1 MKRAGAFLITLL
13 LSSGI
18 HAFGQ
23 KNTSKLDQTAS
34 IRTLDSLIHAAPSM
48 ALRSSDYSHGCI
60 DSLLAQPKNLAI
72 PPADS
77 LQLIGKIK
85 QIALHFFEDLS
96 YGNKAPSL
104 DFIGVKN
111 PVKDAK
117 LEAQV
122 EAAWAGNSLASLAKL
137 LYTRVPEVNSLIEA
151 LAHWTEAE
159 PWKKSDLL
167 DAIQEYRWLYALKKN
182 QHVVLVNIPRAE
194 LEVFQATRPIMKMKV
209 VLGKPE
215 NQTRTL
221 VSRFHTLIINP
232 FWYVPKRI
240 AAKELLPKILKNK
253 HYFEDNQFQVLNAR
267 NEVIDPTSVN
277 WKSLGPKNFPYTLRQ
292 STGCDNSLGLIK
304 LQFQSP
310 FTIFLHD
317 SPEKKLFQASQRY
330 FSHGCVRLEKPLE
343 LGRWLLGKNKIALD
357 TVNFATNRIN
367 PKSVSVPLR
376 GNTLLLIWYPKI
388 EVNANGEI
396 IRNADIYHKFPQE

>member
-13 LSSGI
+13 LTSGI

-34 IRTLDSLIHAAPSM
+34 IRTLDSLIHVASTM

-72 PPADS
+72 SPADS

-137 LYTRVPEVNSLIEA
+137 LYTRVLEVNSLIEA

-182 QHVVLVNIPRAE
+182 QPVVLVNIPRAE

-267 NEVIDPTSVN
+267 NEVIDPSSVH
-277 WKSLGPKNFPYTLRQ
+277 WKSLGPNNFPYTLRQ
-292 STGCDNSLGLIK
+292 STGCDNSLGLMK

-388 EVNANGEI
+388 EVNASGEI